1 MSDKITNLT
10 TDTFK
15 TAVSTSATP
24 LLVDF
29 WAPWCGPCK
38 AIAPVLDELANEF
51 DGKLAIAKVNI
62 DENEEIA
69 AEFGIRAIPTMLLF
83 KGGRVIEQIVGLM
96 PKAALKTK
104 LAAQI

>member
-1 MSDKITNLT
+1 MSDKIANLT

-15 TAVSTSATP
+15 DAVSSASTP

-38 AIAPVLDELANEF
+38 MIAPVLDELANEF
-51 DGKLAIAKVNI
+51 DGKISIAKVNI
-62 DENEEIA
+62 DENESIA

-83 KGGRVIEQIVGLM
+83 KGGKLVDQIVGLT
-96 PKAALKTK
+96 PKAALKAK
-104 LAAQI
+104 LVAQV

>member
-15 TAVSTSATP
+15 ATVSSSATP

-38 AIAPVLDELANEF
+38 AIAPVLDELAAEF
-51 DGKLAIAKVNI
+51 DGKISIAKVNV
-62 DENEEIA
+62 DDNEAIA

-83 KGGRVIEQIVGLM
+83 KGGRVIEQIVGLL
-96 PKAALKTK
+96 PKAVLRTK